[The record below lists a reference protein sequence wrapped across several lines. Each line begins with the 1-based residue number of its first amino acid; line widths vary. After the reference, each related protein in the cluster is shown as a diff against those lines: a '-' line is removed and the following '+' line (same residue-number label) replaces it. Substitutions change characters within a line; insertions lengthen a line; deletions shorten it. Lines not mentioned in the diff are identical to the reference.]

1 MTIATLQQLNDL
13 AFSAIQNPVYLN
25 GNQLKE
31 LFPPDPSKDE
41 NQLLK
46 FGLIGHQPLKRSTE
60 EKFNQFCQQK
70 GITFRAY
77 HDNKHYVVYK
87 KAALDFGVN

>member
-1 MTIATLQQLNDL
+1 MMTLTTLQRINEL
-13 AFSAIQNPVYLN
+13 AVSASKNPIYMN
-25 GNQLKE
+25 GNDITE

-70 GITFRAY
+70 GIAFRAY
-77 HDNKHYVVYK
+77 HGNKHFVVYRN
-87 KAALDFGVN
+87 AA